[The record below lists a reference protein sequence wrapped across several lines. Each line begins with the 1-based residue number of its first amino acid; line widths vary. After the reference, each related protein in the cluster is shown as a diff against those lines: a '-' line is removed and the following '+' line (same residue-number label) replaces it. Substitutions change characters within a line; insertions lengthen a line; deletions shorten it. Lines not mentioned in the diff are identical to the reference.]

1 MRAFRPIRAYDI
13 AVTASSVAG
22 TTTSTSATRHV
33 LLSSNVGCYVA
44 WAASAPSASVP
55 GATPVVSQVRVTAN
69 FPLVIAVP
77 PSQLF
82 AAIEDVTAATGVVTV
97 TELDG

>member
-1 MRAFRPIRAYDI
+1 MRAFRPIRVYDI
-13 AVTASSVAG
+13 AVGGSSTAG
-22 TTTSTSATRHV
+22 TTTSTSTTRHV

-44 WAASAPSASVP
+44 WATSSPVAAVP
-55 GATPVVSQVRVTAN
+55 GATPVLSQVRVTAN
-69 FPLVIAVP
+69 FPIIVAVP

-82 AAIEDVTAATGVVTV
+82 AAIEDTTTTAGVVSV